1 MAAIQGLRGSGE
13 FSTDFRPKNYRELFT
28 LMEPNGN
35 APLNALL
42 AMGSSEPTDD
52 PEYKNFRDEL
62 PDRKMTVNGAVAST
76 STGTITIDA
85 SDDNKFAVNGSIVVN
100 SETGEV
106 MHVTAD
112 TTGTTLT
119 VTRNIGGTT
128 HQIADNAELFIA
140 GFAAQEGGSS
150 PTAISFDATVA
161 SNYTQI
167 FRTAFQVSNTLN
179 STFLRTG
186 DKMDEAMTKALKLHM
201 SDIER
206 AMFFGVKHESNGSS
220 AQPTRFTGGLL
231 NSLTNVVDITTDYG
245 SYGGSAAGEM
255 TEEGFDQLLISTIFK
270 YGSKQKIA
278 FVGENVANHLQQMGK
293 DRWQPTALEG
303 AYGVNLT
310 RYNTFAGDLMVHLHP
325 QFRQVPNMKNAMII
339 VDFPY
344 LTYRYLE
351 GRDTQLLE
359 NRQSP
364 DADSVK
370 HEYLT
375 ECGLELLQ
383 DKVHGYIKNWS
394 TRTAS

>member
-1 MAAIQGLRGSGE
+1 MAAIQGLRGTGE
-13 FSTDFRPKNYRELFT
+13 FSSDFRPKNYRELFT
-28 LMEPNGN
+28 LLEPNGN

-42 AMGSSEPTDD
+42 AMGSSESTDD

-62 PDRKMTVNGAVAST
+62 PDRKMQVNGAVAST

-85 SDDNKFAVNGSIVVN
+85 SDDNKFAIAGSIVIN
-100 SETGEV
+100 ATTGEV

-112 TTGTTLT
+112 TTATTLT
-119 VTRNIGGTT
+119 VTRNIGGTSF
-128 HQIADNAELFIA
+128 QIADNAELFVA
-140 GFAAQEGGSS
+140 GFAAAEGAGS

-167 FRTAFQVSNTLN
+167 FRTAFAVTNTLK
-179 STFLRTG
+179 STYLRSG
-186 DKMDEAMTKALKLHM
+186 SKLDEAMTKALKLHM

-206 AMFFGVKHESNGSS
+206 AMFFGIKHEANGSG
-220 AQPTRFTGGLL
+220 ATPTRYTGGLL
-231 NSLTNVVDITTDYG
+231 KSLSNVVDVTTDYA
-245 SYGGSAAGEM
+245 SYGGSSAGMM
-255 TEEGFDQLLISTIFK
+255 TEEGFDSLLISNVFK

-278 FVGENVANHLQQMGK
+278 FVGETVANQLQQIGK
-293 DRWQPTALEG
+293 DRWQPTSYDS

-310 RYNTFAGDLMVHLHP
+310 QYKTFAGDLLVHLHP
-325 QFRQVPNMKNAMII
+325 QFRQVPGMKSAMII

-344 LTYRYLE
+344 LNYRYLE

-359 NRQSP
+359 NRQAP

-383 DKVHGYIKNWS
+383 DKVHAYIKGW
-394 TRTAS
+394 TKRA

>member
-1 MAAIQGLRGSGE
+1 MAAIQGLRGTGE
-13 FSTDFRPKNYRELFT
+13 FTSDFRPKNYRELFT
-28 LMEPNGN
+28 LLEPNGN
-35 APLNALL
+35 APLNAML

-62 PDRKMTVNGAVAST
+62 PERKLKVNGAVAST
-76 STGTITIDA
+76 STTSITIDA
-85 SDDNKFAVNGSIVVN
+85 SDDNKFAINGAIVVN

-112 TTGTTLT
+112 TTATTLT
-119 VTRNIGGTT
+119 VARNIGGTS
-128 HQIADNAELFIA
+128 HQIADNADMFIA

-150 PTAISFDATVA
+150 PTAISFDATVS
-161 SNYTQI
+161 SNFTQI
-167 FRTAFQVSNTLN
+167 FRTAFAVTNTMQ
-179 STFLRTG
+179 STYLRTG
-186 DKMDEAMTKALKLHM
+186 DKLDEAMTKALKLHM

-206 AMFFGVKHESNGSS
+206 AMFFGQKHEANGST
-220 AQPTRFTGGLL
+220 AQPTRYTGGLL
-231 NSLTNVVDITTDYG
+231 NSLSNVVDITTDYA
-245 SYGGSAAGEM
+245 SYGGSAAGKM
-255 TEEGFDQLLISTIFK
+255 TEEGFDSLLISTVFK
-270 YGSKQKIA
+270 FGSKQKIA
-278 FVGENVANHLQQMGK
+278 FVGENVANHLQQYGK
-293 DRWQPTALEG
+293 DRWQPTAMEG

-325 QFRQVPNMKNAMII
+325 QFRQIPNMANAMII

-344 LTYRYLE
+344 LVYRHLE

-359 NRQSP
+359 NRQAV

-383 DKVHGYIKNWS
+383 DKTHAYIKNWAA
-394 TRTAS
+394 RKN

>member
-100 SETGEV
+100 SATGEV

-112 TTGTTLT
+112 TTATTLT

-128 HQIADNAELFIA
+128 HQNADNAELFIA

-161 SNYTQI
+161 SNFTQI

-206 AMFFGVKHESNGSS
+206 AMFFGVKHESNGST

-231 NSLTNVVDITTDYG
+231 NSLTNVVDINTDYAT
-245 SYGGSAAGEM
+245 YGGTGAGKM
-255 TEEGFDQLLISTIFK
+255 PEEGFDSLLISTIFK

-278 FVGENVANHLQQMGK
+278 FVGENVANHLQQYGK

-325 QFRQVPNMKNAMII
+325 QFRQVPGMKNSMII

-344 LTYRYLE
+344 LSYRYLE

-383 DKVHGYIKNWS
+383 DKVHAYIKNWT
-394 TRTAS
+394 TRTA

>member
-28 LMEPNGN
+28 LLEPNGN

-62 PDRKMTVNGAVAST
+62 PDRKLTVNGAVAST

-85 SDDNKFAVNGSIVVN
+85 SDDNKFAISGAIVVN

-112 TTGTTLT
+112 TTATTLT
-119 VTRNIGGTT
+119 VTRNIGGTA

-167 FRTAFQVSNTLN
+167 FRTAFQVSNTLQ
-179 STFLRTG
+179 STYLRTG

-206 AMFFGVKHESNGSS
+206 AMFFGQKHESNGSS

-231 NSLTNVVDITTDYG
+231 NSLTNVVDVTTSYAT
-245 SYGGSAAGEM
+245 YGGSSAGQM
-255 TEEGFDQLLISTIFK
+255 TEEGFDSLLISSVFK

-325 QFRQVPNMKNAMII
+325 QFRQVPGMKNAMIV

-344 LTYRYLE
+344 LSYRYLE

-383 DKVHGYIKNWS
+383 DKVHAYIKNWS
-394 TRTAS
+394 SR

>member
-1 MAAIQGLRGSGE
+1 MAAIQGLRGTGE
-13 FSTDFRPKNYRELFT
+13 FTTDFRPKNYRELFT
-28 LMEPNGN
+28 LLEPNGN

-42 AMGSSEPTDD
+42 AMGSSEGTDD

-62 PDRKMTVNGAVAST
+62 PDRKLKVNGAVSST
-76 STGTITIDA
+76 STTTITIDA
-85 SDDNKFAVNGSIVVN
+85 SDDNKFAITGAIVVN

-112 TTGTTLT
+112 TTATTLT
-119 VTRNIGGTT
+119 VARNIGGTS
-128 HQIADNAELFIA
+128 HQIADDAELFIA
-140 GFAAQEGGSS
+140 GFAAAEGGNA

-179 STFLRTG
+179 STYLRTG

-206 AMFFGVKHESNGSS
+206 AMFFGVKHEENGSS

-231 NSLTNVVDITTDYG
+231 NSLTNVVDVTTDFA
-245 SYGGSAAGEM
+245 SYGGSTAGQM
-255 TEEGFDQLLISTIFK
+255 TEAGFDSLLISSVFK

-278 FVGENVANHLQQMGK
+278 FVGENVANQLQQIGK
-293 DRWQPTALEG
+293 DRWKPTTYEG

-310 RYNTFAGDLMVHLHP
+310 QYTTFAGDLMVHLHP
-325 QFRQVPNMKNAMII
+325 QFRQIPNMKNAMII

-344 LTYRYLE
+344 LSYRYLE

-359 NRQSP
+359 NRQAP
-364 DADSVK
+364 DADSIK
-370 HEYLT
+370 SEYLT

-383 DKVHGYIKNWS
+383 DKVHSYIKNWS
-394 TRTAS
+394 SR